1 MLFATPQ
8 STWYWQRAISLESC
22 LKIGHL
28 EAVWDLVWANAH
40 IPSQRYKPA
49 KSGMHELIDSIGSMK
64 IDQFSTHISNLLLLD
79 LTGWTASILQQQ
91 VALKEKLTK
100 KKTVLPS
107 PHTRRR
113 RPFSTTPDAAYAQYA
128 RNAGKAEARPGVI
141 FTKVTGENA
150 DQTTDKSSISQT
162 NTGNT
167 RSC

>member
-100 KKTVLPS
+100 KNRPPISAHKTAASLFNHS
-107 PHTRRR
+107 RRR
-113 RPFSTTPDAAYAQYA
+113 LCAVCPECRQGRSAARRHFYQGDGRERRPNY
-128 RNAGKAEARPGVI
+128 R
-141 FTKVTGENA
+141 
-150 DQTTDKSSISQT
+150 
-162 NTGNT
+162 
-167 RSC
+167 